1 MSIEEKE
8 ILNAET
14 PKSNFIHQEI
24 DSDLAQNKNHGT
36 VVTRFPPEPN
46 GYLHIGHAKSICLNF
61 GLAQHYNGLCNLR
74 FDDTN
79 PVKEDVEY
87 VDSIMEDV
95 KWLGFQWNG
104 EVRYTSDYF
113 QQLFDWAI
121 KLIADGK
128 AYVDHQSA
136 ETIASQKG
144 TPTVPGQESPFRNR
158 SVEENM
164 DLFMRMKKGEFKEGE
179 CVLRAKIDMSS
190 PNMHMRDPL
199 MYRILHREHHRTG
212 NGWCIYPMY
221 DYAHG
226 ESDFIEGITHSI
238 CTLEFEVHR
247 PLYNWF
253 LDNILAGQPTP
264 EVRTRQIEFARL
276 NLNYTV
282 MSKRKLLQ
290 LVQERIVAGW
300 DDPRMPTVSGLRR
313 RGYTPESI
321 RMFAEKVGIAK
332 RDNVIDVA
340 LLEFCARE
348 DLNAK
353 VSRVYAVLDPVKVIV
368 TNYPEGKVEY
378 MEAINNPEDESQG
391 SRQLPFSRELY
402 IEREDFMENP
412 PKKYFRLAPGQEV
425 RLKNAYIVKCEGVV
439 KDEAG
444 EITEIHVT
452 YDPSTRSG
460 LEGSERKVKGTL
472 HWVSAQHCFDA
483 EVRVYDRLFSDPE
496 PDGHEDKD
504 FKEFLN
510 PESLRIISNAKM
522 EPSLKEAKVLDKFQF
537 QRLGYFCV
545 DKDSTPDKLVFNKTV
560 GLKDS
565 WTKAAK

>member
-1 MSIEEKE
+1 MSTEEKDL
-8 ILNAET
+8 LNADA
-14 PKSNFIHQEI
+14 PKTNFIHQEI
-24 DSDLAQNKNHGT
+24 DNDLAQNKNQGK

-61 GLAQHYNGLCNLR
+61 GLAQYYNGKCNLR

-95 KWLGFQWNG
+95 KWLGFQWDG
-104 EVRYTSDYF
+104 EVRYASDYF
-113 QQLFDWAI
+113 QQLFDWAV
-121 KLIADGK
+121 KLIKDGK

-136 ETIASQKG
+136 ETIALQKG
-144 TPTVPGQESPFRNR
+144 TPTQAGQHSPYRNR
-158 SVEENM
+158 SVEENL
-164 DLFMRMKKGEFKEGE
+164 DLFMRMKNGEFKEGE
-179 CVLRAKIDMSS
+179 CVLRAKIDMAS

-212 NGWCIYPMY
+212 NEWCIYPMY

-238 CTLEFEVHR
+238 CTLEFVVHR

-253 LDNILAGQPTP
+253 LDNILEGGPVP

-290 LVQERIVAGW
+290 LVQEGIVAGW

-313 RGYTPESI
+313 RGYTPQSI
-321 RMFAEKVGIAK
+321 RTFAEKVGIAK

-340 LLEFCARE
+340 LLEFCVRE
-348 DLNAK
+348 DLNSCAP
-353 VSRVYAVLDPVKVIV
+353 RVYAVLDPVKVVV
-368 TNYPEGKVEY
+368 TNYPEGEVEM
-378 MEAINNPEDESQG
+378 MEAVNNPEDESMG
-391 SRQLPFSRELY
+391 SRTLPFSRELY
-402 IEREDFMENP
+402 IERDDFMENP

-439 KDEAG
+439 KNDNG
-444 EITEIHVT
+444 DITEIHVT
-452 YDPSTRSG
+452 YDPSSRSG

-496 PDGHEDKD
+496 PDGHEDRD

-510 PESLRIISNAKM
+510 PDSLRVIPNAKM
-522 EPSLKEAKVLDKFQF
+522 EPSLKNAAVLDKFQF

-545 DKDSTPDKLVFNKTV
+545 DKDSTPEKMIFNKTV

-565 WTKAAK
+565 WSKETK